1 MTQAEAE
8 REPGEG
14 SDRRKPLRM
23 FKKDTRL
30 PVVKQNIETGYSIT
44 ENNKG
49 HGCDIAVEA
58 GGQDEPGDV
67 RNCGKRSLSHARAE
81 KDEPEGSIFQV
92 SEKVGGGEDKHCF
105 QVRHPFY
112 NK

>member
-1 MTQAEAE
+1 MTPAEAE

-14 SDRRKPLRM
+14 SNRRKPLRM

-49 HGCDIAVEA
+49 HGCDIAVEV
-58 GGQDEPGDV
+58 GGQDEAGDV
-67 RNCGKRSLSHARAE
+67 QNSGKCSLSHARAE

-92 SEKVGGGEDKHCF
+92 SEKVGGKKNNHCF